1 MLARIR
7 HKDIQTEN
15 TIITSGVECLNFLFN
30 KSSSFKV
37 EEENCNFEHDRKICK
52 QTSKSGCDDNDNTGE
67 NLFVYIPTVLS
78 ASALSPS
85 LL

>member
-1 MLARIR
+1 M
-7 HKDIQTEN
+7 
-15 TIITSGVECLNFLFN
+15 ECLNFLCN

-37 EEENCNFEHDRKICK
+37 EEENCNFEHDRKICE

-78 ASALSPS
+78 A
-85 LL
+85 